1 MDGWVRSWRGD
12 INGEADSGRE
22 EDPSSSVIMSNSMT
36 ARFVCVC
43 VLFVAIGARVC
54 VCARVQLFSR
64 AQVDE

>member
-1 MDGWVRSWRGD
+1 MDGWVQSWRGD

-43 VLFVAIGARVC
+43 VCVICGYRCSRVC
-54 VCARVQLFSR
+54 VCVRTVVFAR
-64 AQVDE
+64 AGG